1 MATLPAPVLQ
11 MINEMKPPKQW
22 TSTDAQNFKQIYLAR
37 NGKMIDSLN
46 ESYPFSAF
54 FDRGNYTINA
64 QTIQMNELNKY
75 TKGSPEY
82 AALLKQWNDMTTAK
96 RKEWME
102 DPRPLVM
109 KDQFGNPRCFK
120 SGGDASCL
128 QYMVGGTL
136 TDPVLVDVKDTSSYR
151 LTSSMRYRDVT
162 EPVYNE
168 TNEKLAQGLEKLKV
182 VNKIQSQGVP
192 AYKRRR
198 IDYSQ
203 HFKPIVLLNYSNKT
217 AAAFE
222 QFLKNQVPGGGG
234 ALPTGLINQIP
245 NLKRSQQLQKIED
258 RMVELANKKLESL
271 SQKYHDGVCALR
283 RQIREDMDQYSS
295 YLKGARVS
303 PTLDFQQY
311 QQNIDV
317 NKGPIL
323 RSKTAILRRTLFK
336 EWQEY
341 AKYLSTEYKARL
353 HDYELAV
360 PDYGSKLRDVTPLIG
375 TVNAPMR
382 NACEIGEEARMRL
395 EQERAKLAGEKERQ
409 VRAAIYRE
417 NAAKKY
423 TAKKRNRNRKNIKS
437 QRQSSAVI
445 NMRCKE
451 WFKDVVKIYEGWL
464 TGPNVDDNFKVIIV
478 PPVIGITAKKKIIVP
493 VRMGRDTSRITVYKG
508 DDIASNQYI
517 EKTLSLGV
525 GKLKCTPTETTM
537 VSVDRRNAKA
547 TIKELIRAQAVGR
560 SNASTRRKSAALPSM
575 NNINDPLPAPKKPPA
590 RKAPVKKIPPP
601 PGAAKSAPKKPPAR
615 KVPVKKAAPKKPP
628 SRKAPVKKVSA
639 PVKSPIRRSSRV
651 AKAKRQGKEQEF
663 LQKVNE
669 ETKQD
674 SPVVETKED
683 APPLTVTLEVTG
695 GGKYSSGRLGSYLVT
710 RPFIVNG
717 PFYLENKEK
726 AAEKKVRI
734 DFRNIYKLEGAGETF
749 ALRYAIDKP
758 ERRSGADINT
768 IWQNES
774 NDGGKTFKYDRVNN
788 MIELKWVDGK
798 TYKIEHKLDSDKK
811 IFYQKGSGSQGLFMT
826 FLWLE
831 PNENDITTEFPKV
844 DGKRPRLQNRVQIE
858 YDSMSEG
865 DIEEIEKAMAQYD
878 NKLEKS
884 ISDYESSSEKA
895 SYDSSSDVS
904 MDKVSYDSSSDA
916 SVSKVSYN
924 SSSDVSYDKVSYDSQ
939 SEDEPIKRR
948 SYDSSSEVSETEM
961 DYSYDSSSG
970 IDESDSNVPYVSD
983 SDS

>member
-151 LTSSMRYRDVT
+151 LNNLSQMRYRDVT

-168 TNEKLAQGLEKLKV
+168 TNEKLAQGLEKLAMNKPS
-182 VNKIQSQGVP
+182 VNSGVP

-245 NLKRSQQLQKIED
+245 NLKRSQQLQKIEKY
-258 RMVELANKKLESL
+258 MVELANKKLESI
-271 SQKYHDGVCALR
+271 SQKYHDGVCVER
-283 RQIREDMDQYSS
+283 SKIREDMDQYRSF
-295 YLKGARVS
+295 LKGARVS

-311 QQNIDV
+311 EQNIDV

-323 RSKTAILRRTLFK
+323 RSKIAILRRTLFK

-341 AKYLSTEYKARL
+341 AKYLSNEYKARL
-353 HDYELAV
+353 HEYELAV
-360 PDYGSKLRDVTPLIG
+360 PDYGSKLRDVTPVIG

-560 SNASTRRKSAALPSM
+560 SKTATRRKSAALPNM
-575 NNINDPLPAPKKPPA
+575 NEINKPLPA

-601 PGAAKSAPKKPPAR
+601 PAAAKPAPKKPPAR

-628 SRKAPVKKVSA
+628 SRKAPVKKAA

-674 SPVVETKED
+674 SPEVETKED

-695 GGKYSSGRLGSYLVT
+695 GGKYSSGKYGSYLVT

-717 PFYLENKEK
+717 PFYLENTEK
-726 AAEKKVRI
+726 ADENKVRI
-734 DFRNIYKLEGAGETF
+734 DMSNVYKLEGAGEAF
-749 ALRYAIDKP
+749 ALRYATSDPK
-758 ERRSGADINT
+758 RRSGAVINQL
-768 IWQNES
+768 WQ
-774 NDGGKTFKYDRVNN
+774 DGSGKTFKYNRVDN
-788 MIELKWVDGK
+788 MIKLKWRDGK

-844 DGKRPRLQNRVQIE
+844 DNKRPRLENRVQIE

>member
-22 TSTDAQNFKQIYLAR
+22 TSTDAEKFKQIYLAR

-54 FDRGNYTINA
+54 FDGGKYTINKEE
-64 QTIQMNELNKY
+64 IKMNDLNTY
-75 TKGSPEY
+75 RKGSPEY
-82 AALLKQWNDMTTAK
+82 TALLKQWNDMTTAK
-96 RKEWME
+96 RKEWM
-102 DPRPLVM
+102 
-109 KDQFGNPRCFK
+109 
-120 SGGDASCL
+120 A
-128 QYMVGGTL
+128 
-136 TDPVLVDVKDTSSYR
+136 
-151 LTSSMRYRDVT
+151 SSMRYSDVT

-168 TNEKLAQGLEKLKV
+168 TNEKLAQGLEKLA
-182 VNKIQSQGVP
+182 VNVPPVKSGVP

-203 HFKPIVLLNYSNKT
+203 HFKPVILLNYSNKT
-217 AAAFE
+217 AFAFE
-222 QFLKNQVPGGGG
+222 QFLKKQIPGGGG
-234 ALPTGLINQIP
+234 VLPTGLINQIP
-245 NLKRSQQLQKIED
+245 NLKRSQKLQKMEEY
-258 RMVELANKKLESL
+258 MVELANKKLEAI
-271 SQKYHDGVCALR
+271 SQQYHDGVCALR
-283 RQIREDMDQYSS
+283 RQIRENMDQYRS

-311 QQNIDV
+311 EQNIDV

-353 HDYELAV
+353 HEYELAT
-360 PDYGSKLRDVTPLIG
+360 PDYGSKLRDVTPVIG

-382 NACEIGEEARMRL
+382 NACEIGEEARMKL
-395 EQERAKLAGEKERQ
+395 EQERAKLAGEKQRQ
-409 VRAAIYRE
+409 VRAAMYRE
-417 NAAKKY
+417 KAAKKY
-423 TAKKRNRNRKNIKS
+423 TAKKRNKNRKNIKS

-464 TGPNVDDNFKVIIV
+464 TGPNVDDNFKIIIV
-478 PPVIGITAKKKIIVP
+478 PPIIGITAKKKMIVP
-493 VRMGRDTSRITVYKG
+493 VRMGRDTSRIVVYKG

-525 GKLKCTPTETTM
+525 GKLNCTPEETTM

-547 TIKELIRAQAVGR
+547 TIKELIRAQSVGR
-560 SNASTRRKSAALPSM
+560 SKTSTRRKSAALPSM
-575 NNINDPLPAPKKPPA
+575 NPSNTRLPAPKKPPARKVPVKKTPPPPPAAAKPAPKKPPA
-590 RKAPVKKIPPP
+590 RKAPVKK
-601 PGAAKSAPKKPPAR
+601 
-615 KVPVKKAAPKKPP
+615 
-628 SRKAPVKKVSA
+628 VSA
-639 PVKSPIRRSSRV
+639 PVQSPIRRSSRV
-651 AKAKRQGKEQEF
+651 AKAKRQGKEKEF

-695 GGKYSSGRLGSYLVT
+695 GGKYSSGKYGSYLVT

-726 AAEKKVRI
+726 AEENKVRI
-734 DFRNIYKLEGAGETF
+734 DFRNIYKMEGAGEAF
-749 ALRYAIDKP
+749 ALRYATSNAK
-758 ERRSGADINT
+758 RRSGADINT

-831 PNENDITTEFPKV
+831 PNEGITTEFPKV
-844 DGKRPRLQNRVQIE
+844 DNKRPRLQNRVQIE

-865 DIEEIEKAMAQYD
+865 DIAEIEKAMAQYD
-878 NKLEKS
+878 EKLEKS
-884 ISDYESSSEKA
+884 ISDYESASEVSYSKA

-916 SVSKVSYN
+916 SVSKASYN
-924 SSSDVSYDKVSYDSQ
+924 SSSDVSYDKASYDSQ

-970 IDESDSNVPYVSD
+970 IDEESDSNVPYVSD